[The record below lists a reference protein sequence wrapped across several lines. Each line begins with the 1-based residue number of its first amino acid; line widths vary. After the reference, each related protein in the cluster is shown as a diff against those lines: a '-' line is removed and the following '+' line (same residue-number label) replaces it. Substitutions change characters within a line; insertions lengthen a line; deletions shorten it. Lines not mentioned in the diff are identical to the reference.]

1 MECFGGGVNR
11 MVCGMGLC
19 GGWLGGG
26 WIGVVVGWVRVGV
39 MVVLS
44 LGLGLGLGDCV
55 WCVLLPKPVANA
67 TISSKTTP
75 PVSHN

>member
-1 MECFGGGVNR
+1 MECFGEDVNR
-11 MVCGMGLC
+11 VRCGMGLC

-55 WCVLLPKPVANA
+55 WCVLLPETVANA
-67 TISSKTTP
+67 TISSKSTP
-75 PVSHN
+75 PVSHG